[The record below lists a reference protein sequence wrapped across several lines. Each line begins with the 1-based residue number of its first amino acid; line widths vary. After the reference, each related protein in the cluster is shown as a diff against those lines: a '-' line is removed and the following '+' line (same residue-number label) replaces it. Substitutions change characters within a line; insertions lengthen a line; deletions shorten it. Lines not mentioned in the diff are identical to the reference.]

1 MKILSKF
8 YEKFLVNHASYT
20 PWILAPL
27 RISYRT
33 LSEIREIFS
42 SNFTSNSLRIP
53 RITFSKFQW
62 GFSLNSTKD
71 SLWIPK
77 DIFFPNFRT
86 NLLQILR
93 GFFSKFNEMCF
104 SQNPMR
110 NTPWILRQILLT
122 FQEHLSPNSRSSSLK
137 IHDKNF

>member
-42 SNFTSNSLRIP
+42 PNFTSNSLRIP

-77 DIFFPNFRT
+77 DIFF
-86 NLLQILR
+86 QISELIY
-93 GFFSKFNEMCF
+93 SKFWEDFFQSSTKCF

-122 FQEHLSPNSRSSSLK
+122 FQEHLSPNSRRSSLK
-137 IHDKNF
+137 IHDKYF